1 MPRESVARSTPTK
14 VRRKQPGIVSANPMV
29 LEGSTHPKRK
39 QSLLEQ
45 VLGEV
50 DHLVDDPEGDFLLM
64 GSSEGCE
71 SDLDGD
77 RNGADPL
84 YFDQSYLGP

>member
-1 MPRESVARSTPTK
+1 MK
-14 VRRKQPGIVSANPMV
+14 VRRKQPGITSASPTVS
-29 LEGSTHPKRK
+29 EGSILLKRR

-50 DHLVDDPEGDFLLM
+50 DHLVDDPEGDFLLL
-64 GSSEGCE
+64 GLSEGCD

-77 RNGADPL
+77 HDGADPS